1 MSLTWKDAAATV
13 LTAGIVVTWLAVDG
27 NRWAAAIVF
36 ALGALSCSLGT
47 AAKGRMWRLPAFLG
61 VAALV
66 LAVVALATG
75 SWLALSLL
83 ALADVLLWAV
93 TTLRHA
99 TRRDPRPA
107 VA

>member
-13 LTAGIVVTWLAVDG
+13 LTALIVAGWLVVDS
-27 NRWAAAIVF
+27 NRWAAAVVL
-36 ALGALSCSLGT
+36 ALGVVSCSLGS
-47 AAKGRMWRLPAFLG
+47 AGRERMWRLPAFLG

-66 LAVVALATG
+66 LGVLAIVTG
-75 SWLALSLL
+75 SSL
-83 ALADVLLWAV
+83 ALALLVADDVVLWAV

-99 TRRDPRPA
+99 RHGPRPA